1 MSTVA
6 KYDVFVVADLCI
18 DLLFTG
24 SVRPQYGQAEQF
36 IEDYTVDLGGSA
48 AIFAAQFAKLG
59 GNVGFL
65 ASVGDD
71 LFGRILMEK
80 LHFLNISTDLIK
92 TDQTTKTA
100 VGLGLSDGHDR
111 AMLTYAGTMLS
122 VQPENITSELI
133 NQTRHWHIAGYFL
146 LPQFWNFWKPFLQQL
161 HKQRITVSLDT
172 NWAPEGNWAQ
182 VREIL
187 PFVNIFLPNEEEA
200 KHISDKDDLKEAGA
214 WLAQRCDLV
223 VIKCGAA
230 GAIVFEKNQLQP
242 FTIPVELTENLT
254 IADTTGAGDN
264 FDAGFLRAWLLG
276 KPLEQCVYWG
286 IKCGTS
292 SLRAVGGIA
301 GQIHDVI
308 I

>member
-1 MSTVA
+1 MNAAV

-24 SVRPQYGQAEQF
+24 KVRPQYGQAEQF
-36 IEDYTVDLGGSA
+36 VDDYTTELGGSA
-48 AIFAAQFAKLG
+48 AIFASQFTKLG

-71 LFGRILMEK
+71 VFGRILIDK
-80 LHFLNISTDLIK
+80 LRSLNIGTRFIK
-92 TDQTTKTA
+92 LDPTEKTA

-111 AMLTYAGTMLS
+111 SMLTYAGTMFGI
-122 VQPENITSELI
+122 QPENITSELI
-133 NQTRHWHIAGYFL
+133 NQTKHWHIAGYFL
-146 LPQFWNFWKPFLQQL
+146 LPQLWDFWKPFLQQI
-161 HKQRITVSLDT
+161 QQQGITTSLDT
-172 NWAPEGNWAQ
+172 NWAPAGNWSQ

-187 PFVNIFLPNEEEA
+187 PLVNVFLPNEAEA
-200 KHISDKDDLKEAGA
+200 MHISGKDNLKAAGY

-230 GAIVFEKNQLQP
+230 GAITFEKGRVQT
-242 FTIPVELTENLT
+242 FAIPAELTENLT

-276 KPLEQCVYWG
+276 KPLSECVQLAM
-286 IKCGTS
+286 KCGTS
-292 SLRAVGGIA
+292 SLRAIGGIG
-301 GQIHDVI
+301 GQIHAI
-308 I
+308 IT